1 MLNIQSPNPIS
12 LYRRTKNLLQNAGL
26 RPRKSFGQTFLV
38 DAGIL
43 DAIVEAAE
51 LSPDDLVL
59 EIGAGTG
66 TLTERLALSSGRVVA
81 VELDE
86 GLFGILQSICQNKA
100 NVTLVHG
107 DILDLDFSSLLD
119 EKAGFTSAPTRI
131 KIISNLPYYITK
143 PILMKI
149 LDESS
154 RLPIQM
160 ALLMVQEEVGTR
172 MIASPGTKD
181 YGVLTIGIAYRSD
194 AEILRRISA
203 DSFYPKPKVSSAL
216 VRLNMRAEPPV
227 DVNNERLF
235 FQVVKA
241 AFQHRRKTLRNA
253 LRLACQSNEERDSVD
268 SAMQTLGLDP
278 KRRGETLSI
287 AEFADLANVIWR

>member
-1 MLNIQSPNPIS
+1 MLNIQRPNPIS
-12 LYRRTKNLLQNAGL
+12 LYTHTRNLLQNAGL
-26 RPRKSFGQTFLV
+26 RPRKSLGQTFLV
-38 DAGIL
+38 DARVL
-43 DAIVEAAE
+43 DDIVEAAE

-59 EIGAGTG
+59 EVGAGTG

-86 GLFGILQSICQNKA
+86 GLFGILQSIYQGKA

-107 DILDLDFSSLLD
+107 DILDLDFSSLID
-119 EKAGFTSAPTRI
+119 TSAR
-131 KIISNLPYYITK
+131 IISNLPYYIMK

-160 ALLMVQEEVGTR
+160 ALLMVQEEVGAR

-181 YGVLTIGIAYRSD
+181 YGVLTIAIAYRSD
-194 AEILRRISA
+194 AEILRRVSA
-203 DSFYPKPKVSSAL
+203 DSFYPRPKVGSAL
-216 VRLNMRAEPPV
+216 VRLNMRATPPV
-227 DVNNERLF
+227 DVKNERLF
-235 FQVVKA
+235 FQVVRA

-253 LRLACQSNEERDSVD
+253 LLLACQSNEERVSVD
-268 SAMQTLGLDP
+268 SAMQALGIDP